1 MQDGN
6 LGEGG
11 AVGVVVDSGE
21 GDDGERWALV
31 ELGPLLVGGVVG
43 TEGYQKQAGLASQ
56 RSINGE

>member
-1 MQDGN
+1 M
-6 LGEGG
+6 
-11 AVGVVVDSGE
+11 GVVVDSGE